1 MHVTKQV
8 RANLATI
15 HNTLRRSTSINLEL
29 GIVRLLQYTKNQLLF
44 FSGGGGIILVPF
56 SKD

>member
-1 MHVTKQV
+1 MHVTKQA

-29 GIVRLLQYTKNQLLF
+29 GIVRLLQYTKNQ
-44 FSGGGGIILVPF
+44 
-56 SKD
+56 